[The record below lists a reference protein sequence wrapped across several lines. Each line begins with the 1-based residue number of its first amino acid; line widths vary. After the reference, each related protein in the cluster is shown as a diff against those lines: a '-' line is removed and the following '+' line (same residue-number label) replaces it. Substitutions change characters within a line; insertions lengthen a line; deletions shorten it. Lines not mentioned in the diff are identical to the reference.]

1 MWKMDKKVVVLHYF
15 YKKHSYKKHSTM
27 KSIRIYALLALLLMA
42 GGATMQ
48 AQEWMSLLKDN
59 SEWNILWQ
67 STGVPTPESVTESL
81 MVSGDTLVDGVLY
94 KKVLRKLSSETQYW
108 HGSLE
113 YDLYGIIK
121 EEESGKVFYKPI
133 EQEIEYLLYDF
144 GMNVNDTAV
153 MYWCQNS
160 NWEVHV
166 RIDSIA
172 TQHIAGAERR
182 VFYVSSKD
190 MFGDEWHW
198 LNTWVEGIGAME
210 GLLYSCHVVNAGG
223 ITLHELLCYHE
234 DGELV
239 WQNPNYNTC
248 LIDPESIQDNTE
260 ESGLQVYPNPARDR
274 VVIEGV
280 EAAEV
285 QVYNALG
292 QLVKTVRRTNEIDL
306 SGLVDGVYLL
316 RITDAEGK
324 VYTNKITVR

>member
-1 MWKMDKKVVVLHYF
+1 MRNNRLY
-15 YKKHSYKKHSTM
+15 T
-27 KSIRIYALLALLLMA
+27 LLVLLLMA
-42 GGATMQ
+42 GRVTIQ
-48 AQEWMSLLKDN
+48 AQETTNILKDN

-153 MYWCQNS
+153 MYWCQNP

-210 GLLYSCHVVNAGG
+210 GLLYSCHIVNAGG

-274 VVIEGV
+274 VVTEGIEV
-280 EAAEV
+280 AEV
-285 QVYNALG
+285 QVYNAHG
-292 QLVKTVRRTNEIDL
+292 QLVKTVRRTTEIDL

>member
-1 MWKMDKKVVVLHYF
+1 MRN
-15 YKKHSYKKHSTM
+15 
-27 KSIRIYALLALLLMA
+27 IRLYTLLALLLMA

-67 STGVPTPESVTESL
+67 STGVPTPELITESL
-81 MVSGDTLVDGVLY
+81 VISGDTLIDGELY

-108 HGSLE
+108 HGSME

-121 EEESGKVFYKPI
+121 EEESGKVFYKPK
-133 EQEIEYLLYDF
+133 EQEVEYLLYDF

-153 MYWCQNS
+153 MYWCQNP
-160 NWEVHV
+160 NCEVHV

-190 MFGDEWHW
+190 SFSDWRW
-198 LNTWVEGIGAME
+198 LNTWVEGIGATE
-210 GLLYSCHVVNAGG
+210 GLLYSCHVVSAGG
-223 ITLHELLCYHE
+223 ITLHELLCYHV

-239 WQNPNYNTC
+239 WQNPIYNTC
-248 LIDPESIQDNTE
+248 LIDNYDGIQDNTVGF
-260 ESGLQVYPNPARDR
+260 SVQVYPNPAKDK
-274 VVIEGV
+274 VVIEGI
-280 EAAEV
+280 EASEV

-292 QLVKTVRRTNEIDL
+292 QMVKTVLRTNEIDVEEL
-306 SGLVDGVYLL
+306 PQGLYLL
-316 RITDAEGK
+316 RIDAKDGQVVKQIVVE
-324 VYTNKITVR
+324 

>member
-1 MWKMDKKVVVLHYF
+1 MRN
-15 YKKHSYKKHSTM
+15 
-27 KSIRIYALLALLLMA
+27 IRLYTLLVLLLMA
-42 GGATMQ
+42 CGMK
-48 AQEWMSLLKDN
+48 AQETTSILKDN

-81 MVSGDTLVDGVLY
+81 MVSGDTVVDGVLY
-94 KKVLRKLSSETQYW
+94 KN
-108 HGSLE
+108 
-113 YDLYGIIK
+113 
-121 EEESGKVFYKPI
+121 YKPI

-153 MYWCQNS
+153 MYWCQNP

-239 WQNPNYNTC
+239 WQNPTYNTC
-248 LIDPESIQDNTE
+248 LIDPLIIQDNTE
-260 ESGLQVYPNPARDR
+260 ASGLQVYPNPARDR
-274 VVIEGV
+274 VVVGGMEAV
-280 EAAEV
+280 EV
-285 QVYNALG
+285 KVCNTSG
-292 QLVKTVRRTNEIDL
+292 QMVKCVRGTNEIDVE
-306 SGLVDGVYLL
+306 GLAEGVYLVKAK
-316 RITDAEGK
+316 DCEGK
-324 VYTNKITVR
+324 IFMEKVMVM

>member
-1 MWKMDKKVVVLHYF
+1 
-15 YKKHSYKKHSTM
+15 M
-27 KSIRIYALLALLLMA
+27 KNIRLYILFALLLMA
-42 GGATMQ
+42 GGVTMQ
-48 AQEWMSLLKDN
+48 GQEWMSLLKDN

-67 STGVPTPESVTESL
+67 STGVPTPVLVTESL
-81 MVSGDTLVDGVLY
+81 MLSGDTLVDGELY

-121 EEESGKVFYKPI
+121 EEESGKVFYKPE

-153 MYWCQNS
+153 MYWCQNP
-160 NWEVHV
+160 NCEVHV

-172 TQHIAGAERR
+172 TQHIAGTERK

-223 ITLHELLCYHE
+223 ITLHELLCYHV

-239 WQNPNYNTC
+239 WQNPIYNTC
-248 LIDPESIQDNTE
+248 LIDNYDGIQDNTVGF
-260 ESGLQVYPNPARDR
+260 SVQVYPNPARDR
-274 VVIEGV
+274 VTIDGA

-292 QLVKTVRRTNEIDL
+292 QLVKTVRGTNEVDL
-306 SGLVDGVYLL
+306 SGLVEGVYLL
-316 RITDAEGK
+316 RITDADGK
-324 VYTNKITVR
+324 VHTNKIMIR

>member
-1 MWKMDKKVVVLHYF
+1 MRNNRLY
-15 YKKHSYKKHSTM
+15 T
-27 KSIRIYALLALLLMA
+27 LLVLLLMA
-42 GGATMQ
+42 CGMK
-48 AQEWMSLLKDN
+48 AQETTSILKDN

-67 STGVPTPESVTESL
+67 STGVPIPELVTESL
-81 MVSGDTLVDGVLY
+81 MVSGDTLVDGVFY
-94 KKVLRKLSSETQYW
+94 KKVLRKLSSETQHW

-153 MYWCQNS
+153 MYWCQNP

-210 GLLYSCHVVNAGG
+210 GLLYSCHIVNAGG

-239 WQNPNYNTC
+239 WQN
-248 LIDPESIQDNTE
+248 
-260 ESGLQVYPNPARDR
+260 ARDR
-274 VVIEGV
+274 VVVEGLEAV
-280 EAAEV
+280 EV
-285 QVYNALG
+285 KVYNTSG
-292 QLVKTVRRTNEIDL
+292 QMVKTVRGTNEVDL

-316 RITDAEGK
+316 RITDADGK
-324 VYTNKITVR
+324 VYTNKITKR

>member
-1 MWKMDKKVVVLHYF
+1 MRNNRLY
-15 YKKHSYKKHSTM
+15 T
-27 KSIRIYALLALLLMA
+27 LLVLLLMA
-42 GGATMQ
+42 GRVTIQ
-48 AQEWMSLLKDN
+48 AQETTNILKDN

-81 MVSGDTLVDGVLY
+81 MVSGDTVVDGVLY
-94 KKVLRKLSSETQYW
+94 KKVLRKLSSETHYW

-121 EEESGKVFYKPI
+121 EEESGKVFYKSK

-153 MYWCQNS
+153 MFWCQNP
-160 NWEVHV
+160 NCEVHV

-190 MFGDEWHW
+190 MYGDEWHW

-239 WQNPNYNTC
+239 WQNSTYNTC
-248 LIDPESIQDNTE
+248 LIDPLSIQDNTE
-260 ESGLQVYPNPARDR
+260 ASGLQVYPNPARDW
-274 VVIEGV
+274 VVIEGLEAV
-280 EAAEV
+280 EV
-285 QVYNALG
+285 KVYNTSG
-292 QLVKTVRRTNEIDL
+292 QMVKCVRGTNEIDVE
-306 SGLVDGVYLL
+306 GLAEGVYLV
-316 RITDAEGK
+316 RIMDADGK
-324 VYTNKITVR
+324 VYTNKIMKR

>member
-1 MWKMDKKVVVLHYF
+1 
-15 YKKHSYKKHSTM
+15 M
-27 KSIRIYALLALLLMA
+27 KYLKIYTLLAFLMMA
-42 GGATMQ
+42 GEVK
-48 AQEWMSLLKDN
+48 AQETTSILKDN

-81 MVSGDTLVDGVLY
+81 MVSGDTVVDGVLY
-94 KKVLRKLSSETQYW
+94 KKVLRKLSSETQHW

-121 EEESGKVFYKPI
+121 EEESGKVFYKPK

-153 MYWCQNS
+153 MFWCQNP
-160 NWEVHV
+160 NCEVHV

-210 GLLYSCHVVNAGG
+210 GLLYSCHIVNAGG

-239 WQNPNYNTC
+239 WQNSTYNTC
-248 LIDPESIQDNTE
+248 LIDPLSIQDNTE
-260 ESGLQVYPNPARDR
+260 ASGLQVYPNPAKDR
-274 VVIEGV
+274 VVIEGMEVV
-280 EAAEV
+280 EV
-285 QVYNALG
+285 KVCNTSG
-292 QLVKTVRRTNEIDL
+292 QMVKTVRGTNEIDIADL
-306 SGLVDGVYLL
+306 AKGVYLL
-316 RITDAEGK
+316 RITDADGK
-324 VYTNKITVR
+324 VYTNKITKR

>member
-1 MWKMDKKVVVLHYF
+1 
-15 YKKHSYKKHSTM
+15 M
-27 KSIRIYALLALLLMA
+27 KNMKIYTLLALLLMA
-42 GGATMQ
+42 GGVTMQ

-67 STGVPTPESVTESL
+67 STGVPTPELVTESL
-81 MVSGDTLVDGVLY
+81 MISGDTLVDGELY

-121 EEESGKVFYKPI
+121 EEESGKVFYKPK

-153 MYWCQNS
+153 MYWCQNP
-160 NWEVHV
+160 NCEVHV

-172 TQHIAGAERR
+172 TQHIAGSERK

-190 MFGDEWHW
+190 TFSDWIW

-210 GLLYSCHVVNAGG
+210 GLLYSCHVVSAGG

-239 WQNPNYNTC
+239 WQNPIYNTC
-248 LIDPESIQDNTE
+248 LIDNNDGIQDNTVGF
-260 ESGLQVYPNPARDR
+260 SVQVYPNPTRER
-274 VVIEGV
+274 VTIDGA

-285 QVYNALG
+285 QVYNILG
-292 QLVKTVRRTNEIDL
+292 QLVKTVRGTNEIDL
-306 SGLVDGVYLL
+306 SGLVEGVYLV
-316 RITDAEGK
+316 RIRDKEGRDFMEK
-324 VYTNKITVR
+324 VVVKE

>member
-1 MWKMDKKVVVLHYF
+1 MLY
-15 YKKHSYKKHSTM
+15 T
-27 KSIRIYALLALLLMA
+27 LLALLLMA

-67 STGVPTPESVTESL
+67 STGVPTPELITESL
-81 MVSGDTLVDGVLY
+81 VISGDTLIDGELY

-108 HGSLE
+108 HGSME

-121 EEESGKVFYKPI
+121 EEESGKVFYKPK
-133 EQEIEYLLYDF
+133 EQEVEYLLYDF

-153 MYWCQNS
+153 MYWCQNP
-160 NWEVHV
+160 NCEVHV

-190 MFGDEWHW
+190 MYGDEWHW

-239 WQNPNYNTC
+239 WQNPTYNTC
-248 LIDPESIQDNTE
+248 LIDPLGIQDNIE
-260 ESGLQVYPNPARDR
+260 ASGLRVYPNPARDR
-274 VVIEGV
+274 VVVEGMEAV
-280 EAAEV
+280 EV
-285 QVYNALG
+285 MVYNTSG
-292 QLVKTVRRTNEIDL
+292 QMVKCVRGTNEINVE
-306 SGLVDGVYLL
+306 GLAEGVYLV
-316 RITDAEGK
+316 RIMDADGK
-324 VYTNKITVR
+324 VYTNKITKR

>member
-1 MWKMDKKVVVLHYF
+1 MASPTRRSYSKFNGLLLHNTE
-15 YKKHSYKKHSTM
+15 KHIEM
-27 KSIRIYALLALLLMA
+27 KATRLYTLLAFLMMA
-42 GGATMQ
+42 GEVK
-48 AQEWMSLLKDN
+48 AQETTSILKDN

-81 MVSGDTLVDGVLY
+81 MVSGDTVVDGVLY
-94 KKVLRKLSSETQYW
+94 KKVLRKLSSETHYW

-121 EEESGKVFYKPI
+121 EEESGKVFYKPK

-153 MYWCQNS
+153 MFWCQNP
-160 NWEVHV
+160 NCEVHV

-210 GLLYSCHVVNAGG
+210 GLLYSCHIVNAGG

-239 WQNPNYNTC
+239 WQNSTYNTC
-248 LIDPESIQDNTE
+248 LIDPLSIQDNTE
-260 ESGLQVYPNPARDR
+260 ASGLQVYPNPAKDR
-274 VVIEGV
+274 VVIEGMEAV
-280 EAAEV
+280 EV
-285 QVYNALG
+285 KVCNTSG
-292 QLVKTVRRTNEIDL
+292 QMVKTVRGTNEIDIADL
-306 SGLVDGVYLL
+306 AKGVYLL
-316 RITDAEGK
+316 RITDADGK
-324 VYTNKITVR
+324 VYTNKITKR

>member
-15 YKKHSYKKHSTM
+15 YKKHSTM

-42 GGATMQ
+42 GGATIQ

-67 STGVPTPESVTESL
+67 STGVPTPELITESL
-81 MVSGDTLVDGVLY
+81 VISGDTLIDGELY

-108 HGSLE
+108 HGSME

-121 EEESGKVFYKPI
+121 EEESGKVFYKPK
-133 EQEIEYLLYDF
+133 EQEVEYLLYDF

-153 MYWCQNS
+153 MYWCQNP
-160 NWEVHV
+160 NCEVHV

-172 TQHIAGAERR
+172 TQHIAGSERK

-190 MFGDEWHW
+190 MYSDWIW

-210 GLLYSCHVVNAGG
+210 GLLYSCHVVSAGG

-260 ESGLQVYPNPARDR
+260 ESGLQVYPNPARGR
-274 VVIEGV
+274 VVTEGIEV
-280 EAAEV
+280 AEV
-285 QVYNALG
+285 QVYNAQG
-292 QLVKTVRRTNEIDL
+292 QMVKKVRGTNEIDL
-306 SGLVDGVYLL
+306 SGLVDGVYML
-316 RITDAEGK
+316 RIRDKEGRIFLEK
-324 VYTNKITVR
+324 VMVR

>member
-1 MWKMDKKVVVLHYF
+1 MRNNRLY
-15 YKKHSYKKHSTM
+15 T
-27 KSIRIYALLALLLMA
+27 LLALLLMA
-42 GGATMQ
+42 GRVTIQ
-48 AQEWMSLLKDN
+48 AQETTNILKDN

-67 STGVPTPESVTESL
+67 STGVPIPESVTESL

-121 EEESGKVFYKPI
+121 EEESGEVFYKPI

-153 MYWCQNS
+153 MYWCQNP

-274 VVIEGV
+274 VVTEGIEV
-280 EAAEV
+280 AEV

>member
-15 YKKHSYKKHSTM
+15 YKKHSTM

-67 STGVPTPESVTESL
+67 STGVPTPELITESL
-81 MVSGDTLVDGVLY
+81 VISGDTLIDGELY

-121 EEESGKVFYKPI
+121 EEESGKVFYKPE

-153 MYWCQNS
+153 MYWCQNP
-160 NWEVHV
+160 NCEVHV

-172 TQHIAGAERR
+172 TQHIAGVERR

-190 MFGDEWHW
+190 AYSDWTW
-198 LNTWVEGIGAME
+198 LNTWVEGIGATE
-210 GLLYSCHVVNAGG
+210 GLLYSCHVVSAGG

-239 WQNPNYNTC
+239 WQNPIYNTC
-248 LIDPESIQDNTE
+248 LIDNYDGIQDNTE
-260 ESGLQVYPNPARDR
+260 ESGVLVYPNPARDR

-280 EAAEV
+280 EADEV

-292 QLVKTVRRTNEIDL
+292 QMVKTARGTNEIDL
-306 SGLVDGVYLL
+306 SELVEGMYLL
-316 RITDAEGK
+316 RITDADGK
-324 VYTNKITVR
+324 NHVARVAVKE